1 MASSKYNFN
10 TNPSGREILVQRV
23 EKEIVEVIRAQKMT
37 SDVWP
42 LTNCSLF
49 QGYNL
54 YVLEENKKLKA
65 SKVLIQETARN
76 LRRKIDQESQTRMDA
91 LFTNMK
97 KTVEDTHLSLVEI
110 SKLEETLQNYTRDLG
125 VIISGKISFK
135 ITRQSN

>member
-1 MASSKYNFN
+1 M
-10 TNPSGREILVQRV
+10 
-23 EKEIVEVIRAQKMT
+23 
-37 SDVWP
+37 
-42 LTNCSLF
+42 
-49 QGYNL
+49 
-54 YVLEENKKLKA
+54 LEENKKLKA

>member
-1 MASSKYNFN
+1 MASSKYNLN
-10 TNPSGREILVQRV
+10 TNTSGREILFQRV
-23 EKEIVEVIRAQKMT
+23 EKEIVEVIEPQKKIWPPT
-37 SDVWP
+37 SDLWP
-42 LTNCSLF
+42 TLF

-65 SKVLIQETARN
+65 CKVLIQETARK

-91 LFTNMK
+91 LFANMK
-97 KTVEDTHLSLVEI
+97 KTVEDTHHSLVEI

-135 ITRQSN
+135 ITLQSN

>member
-1 MASSKYNFN
+1 MASSKYNLN
-10 TNPSGREILVQRV
+10 TNTSGREILFQRV
-23 EKEIVEVIRAQKMT
+23 EKEIVEVIEPQKMT

-54 YVLEENKKLKA
+54 YVVEEKQKLKA
-65 SKVLIQETARN
+65 CKVLIQETARK

-91 LFTNMK
+91 LFANMK
-97 KTVEDTHLSLVEI
+97 KTVEDTHHSLVEI

-125 VIISGKISFK
+125 VIISGFI
-135 ITRQSN
+135 